1 MVFSSLT
8 FLYLYLPV
16 VLLIYYLVP
25 KQAQN
30 FVLFVS
36 GFLFYAWGEP
46 VYIFLMTFTVLVD
59 YTCGRVMTR
68 FDHNNKAR
76 LAVLLTSIVINM
88 SILAVFKYNSFV
100 VQNLNALLGLTIKD
114 PKIALPIGISFY
126 TFQSMSYTIDL
137 YRRNVPEQK
146 SFIDYAAY
154 VSMFP
159 QLVAGPIVRYGDV
172 QRELAHRKV
181 SVLNLGDGAGLFIQG
196 LAKKVLLANNVGA
209 LWTRIKEIPASELS
223 VATAWFGI
231 LAFTMQIYFDFSGY
245 SDMAIGM
252 GRMLGFK
259 FPKNFDYPYVSKSV
273 TEFWRRWHMT
283 LGTWFREY
291 VYIPLGGNR
300 KGTPRMVLNL
310 LIVWMLTG
318 LWHGASWNFVL
329 WGLYYGVILIIEK
342 LFLSKILNKIPF
354 SITRLY
360 TFFLVVIGWVL
371 FEFTDITQMFAYY
384 GAMFGTQGRA
394 LADGTFT
401 YLFSSYWL
409 VFFLSVILSLDWV
422 DKLSLRLYRR
432 RPGLTK
438 GIAVALQVVMMLLC
452 TAYLVDATYNPFL
465 YFRF

>member
-8 FLYLYLPV
+8 FLYLFLPV
-16 VLLIYYLVP
+16 VLLFYFLVP
-25 KQAQN
+25 KQARN

-36 GFLFYAWGEP
+36 GFVFYAWGEP

-68 FDHNNKAR
+68 FSSNQKAR
-76 LAVLLTSIVINM
+76 LAVLLVSIVINL

-100 VQNLNALLGLTIKD
+100 VQNLNDLFGLTITD

-137 YRRNVPEQK
+137 YRKSVPEQK
-146 SFIDYAAY
+146 SFVDYAAY

-172 QRELAHRKV
+172 QRELQKRTV
-181 SVLNLGDGAGLFIQG
+181 SVLNLGEGAGLFIQG
-196 LAKKVLLANNVGA
+196 LAKKVLIANNVGS
-209 LWTRIKEIPASELS
+209 LWTRVKEIPASELS
-223 VATAWFGI
+223 VTTAWFGI

-252 GRMLGFK
+252 GRMLGFR
-259 FPKNFDYPYVSKSV
+259 FPKNFDFPYVSKSV

-300 KGTPRMVLNL
+300 KGALRMVFNL
-310 LIVWMLTG
+310 LVVWMLTG

-329 WGLYYGVILIIEK
+329 WGLYYGILLMIEK
-342 LFLSKILNKIPF
+342 LFLSKVLNKIPF
-354 SITRLY
+354 SITRVY
-360 TFFLVVIGWVL
+360 TFILVVLGWVL
-371 FEFTDITQMFAYY
+371 FEFTDISQAYAYY

-394 LADGTFT
+394 VADGTFI
-401 YLFSSYWL
+401 YLVSSYGL
-409 VFFLSVILSLDWV
+409 VFVISLILSTDWLHR
-422 DKLSLRLYRR
+422 LSKGIYRR
-432 RPGLTK
+432 RPG
-438 GIAVALQVVMMLLC
+438 IAKTIAIVLQVIMLLLC

>member
-8 FLYLYLPV
+8 FLYLYLPA
-16 VLLIYYLVP
+16 VLLVYYFTP
-25 KQAQN
+25 KPARN

-46 VYIFLMTFTVLVD
+46 IYLLLMTFTVLVD
-59 YTCGRVMTR
+59 YTCGRLMSR
-68 FDHNNKAR
+68 FDGSPRAR
-76 LAVLLTSIVINM
+76 RMLLIASVAVNL
-88 SILAVFKYNSFV
+88 SILAVFKYNSFA
-100 VQNLNALLGLTIKD
+100 VQNLNALFGLSVPD

-137 YRRNVPEQK
+137 YRRRVPVQR

-172 QRELAHRKV
+172 RRELETRKV
-181 SVLNLGDGAGLFIQG
+181 SFANLGDGAGLFIQG
-196 LAKKVLLANNVGA
+196 LAKKALLANNIGA
-209 LWTRIKEIPASELS
+209 LWTRVKATAPDELS

-231 LAFTMQIYFDFSGY
+231 LAFTMQIFFDFSGY
-245 SDMAIGM
+245 SDMAVGM
-252 GRMLGFK
+252 GRMLGFR
-259 FPKNFDYPYVSKSV
+259 FPQNFNFPYTATSV
-273 TEFWRRWHMT
+273 TDFWRRWHMT

-300 KGTPRMVLNL
+300 KGKGRMILNL

-329 WGLYYGVILIIEK
+329 WGLYYGILLILEK
-342 LFLSKILNKIPF
+342 LFLGRVLEKLPF
-354 SITRLY
+354 TITRLT
-360 TFFLVVIGWVL
+360 TFFFVVLGWVL
-371 FEFTDITQMFAYY
+371 FEFDTVDAGFSYL
-384 GAMFGTQGRA
+384 GAMFGSGGRA
-394 LADGTFT
+394 ASDSVFT
-401 YLFSSYWL
+401 YLLASYGVVFALCVVFSTSWL
-409 VFFLSVILSLDWV
+409 DRTCKRFYRKNPVASKTVRIL
-422 DKLSLRLYRR
+422 
-432 RPGLTK
+432 
-438 GIAVALQVVMMLLC
+438 LQVMLMLLC

>member
-8 FLYLYLPV
+8 FLYLFLPV
-16 VLLIYYLVP
+16 VLIFYFLVP
-25 KQAQN
+25 KQARN

-36 GFLFYAWGEP
+36 GFVFYAWGEP

-68 FDHNNKAR
+68 FSGNKKAR
-76 LAVLLTSIVINM
+76 LAVLLASIIINL

-100 VQNLNALLGLTIKD
+100 VQNLNDLFGLSITD

-137 YRRNVPEQK
+137 YRKSVPEQK
-146 SFIDYAAY
+146 SFVDYAAY

-172 QRELAHRKV
+172 QRELQKRSV
-181 SVLNLGDGAGLFIQG
+181 TVLNVGEGAGLFIQG
-196 LAKKVLLANNVGA
+196 LAKKVLIANNVGS
-209 LWTRIKEIPASELS
+209 LWTRVKEIPASELS
-223 VATAWFGI
+223 VTTAWFGI

-252 GRMLGFK
+252 GRMLGFR
-259 FPKNFDYPYVSKSV
+259 FPKNFDFPYVSKSV

-300 KGTPRMVLNL
+300 KGALRMVFNL
-310 LIVWMLTG
+310 LVVWMLTG

-329 WGLYYGVILIIEK
+329 WGLYYGILLMIEK
-342 LFLSKILNKIPF
+342 LFLSKVLSKIPF
-354 SITRLY
+354 SITRVY
-360 TFFLVVIGWVL
+360 TFILVVLGWVL
-371 FEFTDITQMFAYY
+371 FEFTDISQAYAYY

-394 LADGTFT
+394 VADGTFI
-401 YLFSSYWL
+401 YLLSSYGL
-409 VFFLSVILSLDWV
+409 VFVISLILSTDWLHR
-422 DKLSLRLYRR
+422 LSKGIYRR
-432 RPGLTK
+432 RPGVAKT
-438 GIAVALQVVMMLLC
+438 IAIVLQVIMLLLC

>member
-8 FLYLYLPV
+8 FLYLFLPV
-16 VLLIYYLVP
+16 VLIFYFLVP
-25 KQAQN
+25 KQARN

-36 GFLFYAWGEP
+36 GFVFYAWGEP

-68 FDHNNKAR
+68 FSGNKKAR
-76 LAVLLTSIVINM
+76 LAVLLASIIINL

-100 VQNLNALLGLTIKD
+100 VQNLNDLFGLSITD

-137 YRRNVPEQK
+137 YRKSVPEQK
-146 SFIDYAAY
+146 SFVDYAAY

-172 QRELAHRKV
+172 QRELQKRSV
-181 SVLNLGDGAGLFIQG
+181 TVLNVGEGAGLFIQG
-196 LAKKVLLANNVGA
+196 LAKKVLIANNVGS
-209 LWTRIKEIPASELS
+209 LWTRVKEIPASELS
-223 VATAWFGI
+223 VTTAWFGI

-252 GRMLGFK
+252 GRMLGFR
-259 FPKNFDYPYVSKSV
+259 FPKNFDFPYVSKSV

-300 KGTPRMVLNL
+300 KGALRMVFNL
-310 LIVWMLTG
+310 LVVWMLTG

-329 WGLYYGVILIIEK
+329 WGLYYGILLMIEK
-342 LFLSKILNKIPF
+342 LFLSKVLSKIPF
-354 SITRLY
+354 SITRVY
-360 TFFLVVIGWVL
+360 TFILVVLGWVL
-371 FEFTDITQMFAYY
+371 FEFTDISQAYAYY

-394 LADGTFT
+394 VADGTFV
-401 YLFSSYWL
+401 YLLSSYGV
-409 VFFLSVILSLDWV
+409 VFVISLILSTDWLHR
-422 DKLSLRLYRR
+422 LSKRIYRR
-432 RPGLTK
+432 RPS
-438 GIAVALQVVMMLLC
+438 VAKTVAIVLQVIMLLLC

>member
-8 FLYLYLPV
+8 FLYLFLPV
-16 VLLIYYLVP
+16 VLLFYFLVP
-25 KQAQN
+25 KQARN

-36 GFLFYAWGEP
+36 GFVFYAWGEP

-68 FDHNNKAR
+68 FSSNQKAR
-76 LAVLLTSIVINM
+76 LAVLLVSIVINL

-100 VQNLNALLGLTIKD
+100 VQNLNDLFGLTITD

-137 YRRNVPEQK
+137 YRKSVPEQK
-146 SFIDYAAY
+146 SFVDYAAY

-172 QRELAHRKV
+172 QRELQKRTV
-181 SVLNLGDGAGLFIQG
+181 SVLNIGEGAGLFIQG
-196 LAKKVLLANNVGA
+196 LAKKVLIANNVGS
-209 LWTRIKEIPASELS
+209 LWTRVKEIPASELS
-223 VATAWFGI
+223 VTTAWFGI

-252 GRMLGFK
+252 GRMLGFR
-259 FPKNFDYPYVSKSV
+259 FPKNFDFPYVSKSV

-300 KGTPRMVLNL
+300 KGALRMVFNL
-310 LIVWMLTG
+310 LVVWMLTG

-329 WGLYYGVILIIEK
+329 WGLYYGILLMIEK
-342 LFLSKILNKIPF
+342 LFLSKVLNKIPF
-354 SITRLY
+354 SITRVY
-360 TFFLVVIGWVL
+360 TFILVVLGWVL
-371 FEFTDITQMFAYY
+371 FEFTDISQAYAYY

-394 LADGTFT
+394 VADGTFI
-401 YLFSSYWL
+401 YLVSSYGL
-409 VFFLSVILSLDWV
+409 VFVISLILSTDWLHR
-422 DKLSLRLYRR
+422 LSKGIYRR
-432 RPGLTK
+432 RPG
-438 GIAVALQVVMMLLC
+438 IAKTIAIVLQVIMLLLC

>member
-25 KQAQN
+25 KQTRN

-46 VYIFLMTFTVLVD
+46 VYIFLMTFTVLLD
-59 YTCGRVMTR
+59 YTCGRVMSR
-68 FDHNNKAR
+68 LGDNDKAR
-76 LAVLLTSIVINM
+76 FRVLLVSIIINL
-88 SILAVFKYNSFV
+88 SILMVFKYNSFV
-100 VQNLNALLGLTIKD
+100 VQNINALLGLSIKD
-114 PKIALPIGISFY
+114 PNIALPIGISFY

-137 YRRNVPEQK
+137 YRRKVPEQK
-146 SFIDYAAY
+146 SFVNYAAY

-172 QRELAHRKV
+172 QRELQKRKV
-181 SVLNLGDGAGLFIQG
+181 SVLNLGDGAGIFIRG

-259 FPKNFDYPYVSKSV
+259 FPKNFDYPYVSKSI

-300 KGTPRMVLNL
+300 KGALRLVLNV

-318 LWHGASWNFVL
+318 LWHGASWNFAL
-329 WGLYYGVILIIEK
+329 WGLYYGLLLIIEK
-342 LFLSKILNKIPF
+342 LFLSKVLKKIPF

-360 TFFLVVIGWVL
+360 TFLLVVLGWVL
-371 FEFTDITQMFAYY
+371 FEFTEISQIVAYY
-384 GAMFGTQGRA
+384 GAMFGTEGRPV
-394 LADGTFT
+394 ADGTFR

-409 VFFLSVILSLDWV
+409 AFFVSIFMSVDWTE
-422 DKLSLRLYRR
+422 KLALRIYRR
-432 RPGLTK
+432 RPAVAK
-438 GIAVALQVVMMLLC
+438 GIAIALQVIMMLLC

>member
-8 FLYLYLPV
+8 FLYLFLPV
-16 VLLIYYLVP
+16 VLLFYFLVP
-25 KQAQN
+25 KQARN

-36 GFLFYAWGEP
+36 GFVFYAWGEP

-68 FDHNNKAR
+68 FSSNQKAR
-76 LAVLLTSIVINM
+76 LAVLLVSIVINL

-100 VQNLNALLGLTIKD
+100 VQNLNDLFGLTITD

-137 YRRNVPEQK
+137 YRKSVPEQK
-146 SFIDYAAY
+146 SFVDYAAY

-172 QRELAHRKV
+172 QRELQKRTV
-181 SVLNLGDGAGLFIQG
+181 SVLNLGEGAGLFIQG
-196 LAKKVLLANNVGA
+196 LAKKVLIANNVGS
-209 LWTRIKEIPASELS
+209 LWTRVKEIPASELS
-223 VATAWFGI
+223 VTTAWFGI

-252 GRMLGFK
+252 GRMLGFH
-259 FPKNFDYPYVSKSV
+259 FPKNFDFPYVSKSV

-300 KGTPRMVLNL
+300 KGASRMVLNL
-310 LIVWMLTG
+310 LVVWMLTG

-329 WGLYYGVILIIEK
+329 WGLYYGILLIIEK
-342 LFLSKILNKIPF
+342 VFLSKVLSKIPF
-354 SITRLY
+354 SITRVY
-360 TFFLVVIGWVL
+360 TFFLVVLGWVL
-371 FEFTDITQMFAYY
+371 FEFTDITQAYAYY

-394 LADGTFT
+394 VADGTFI
-401 YLFSSYWL
+401 YLFSSYGL
-409 VFFLSVILSLDWV
+409 VFLVSMVLSMDWLN
-422 DKLSLRLYRR
+422 KLSKRIYRR
-432 RPGLTK
+432 RP
-438 GIAVALQVVMMLLC
+438 AVAKGVAIALQIIMMLLC

>member
-8 FLYLYLPV
+8 FLYLFLPV
-16 VLLIYYLVP
+16 VLIFYYLVP
-25 KQAQN
+25 KQARN

-36 GFLFYAWGEP
+36 GFMFYAWGEP

-68 FDHNNKAR
+68 FSGNQKAR
-76 LAVLLTSIVINM
+76 LAVLLASIIINL
-88 SILAVFKYNSFV
+88 SILMVFKYNSFV
-100 VQNLNALLGLTIKD
+100 VQNLNDLFGLTITD

-137 YRRNVPEQK
+137 YRKSVPEQK
-146 SFIDYAAY
+146 SFVDYAAY

-172 QRELAHRKV
+172 QRELQKRTV
-181 SVLNLGDGAGLFIQG
+181 SVLNLGEGAGLFIQG
-196 LAKKVLLANNVGA
+196 LAKKVLIANNVGS
-209 LWTRIKEIPASELS
+209 LWTRVKEIPASELS
-223 VATAWFGI
+223 VTTAWFGI

-252 GRMLGFK
+252 GRMLGFH
-259 FPKNFDYPYVSKSV
+259 FPKNFDFPYVSKSV

-300 KGTPRMVLNL
+300 KGASRMVLNL
-310 LIVWMLTG
+310 LVVWMLTG

-329 WGLYYGVILIIEK
+329 WGLYYGILLMIEK
-342 LFLSKILNKIPF
+342 LFLSKVLNKIPF
-354 SITRLY
+354 SITRVY
-360 TFFLVVIGWVL
+360 TFILVVLGWVL
-371 FEFTDITQMFAYY
+371 FEFTDISQAYAYY

-394 LADGTFT
+394 VADGTFI
-401 YLFSSYWL
+401 YLVSSYGL
-409 VFFLSVILSLDWV
+409 VFVISLILSTDWLHR
-422 DKLSLRLYRR
+422 LSKGIYRR
-432 RPGLTK
+432 RPG
-438 GIAVALQVVMMLLC
+438 IAKTIAIVLQVIMLLLC

>member
-8 FLYLYLPV
+8 FLYLFLPV
-16 VLLIYYLVP
+16 VLIFYYLVP
-25 KQAQN
+25 KQARN

-36 GFLFYAWGEP
+36 GFVFYAWGEP

-68 FDHNNKAR
+68 FDANQKAR
-76 LAVLLTSIVINM
+76 LAVLLASIIVNL

-100 VQNLNALLGLTIKD
+100 VQNLNDLFGLTISD

-146 SFIDYAAY
+146 SFVDYAAY

-172 QRELAHRKV
+172 QRELQQRRV
-181 SVLNLGDGAGLFIQG
+181 SVLNLGEGAGMFIQG
-196 LAKKVLLANNVGA
+196 LAKKVLIANNVGS
-209 LWTRIKEIPASELS
+209 LWTRVKEIPASELS
-223 VATAWFGI
+223 VTTAWFGI

-252 GRMLGFK
+252 GRMLGFR
-259 FPKNFDYPYVSKSV
+259 FPKNFDFPYVSKSV

-300 KGTPRMVLNL
+300 KGALRMVLNL

-329 WGLYYGVILIIEK
+329 WGLYYGVLLMIEK
-342 LFLSKILNKIPF
+342 LFLLKVLGKIPF
-354 SITRLY
+354 SITRVY
-360 TFFLVVIGWVL
+360 TFILVVLGWVL
-371 FEFTDITQMFAYY
+371 FEFTDISQALAYY

-394 LADGTFT
+394 VADGTFI
-401 YLFSSYWL
+401 YLLSSYGV
-409 VFFLSVILSLDWV
+409 VFVISLILSTDWLH
-422 DKLSLRLYRR
+422 KLSKRVYRS
-432 RPGLTK
+432 RP
-438 GIAVALQVVMMLLC
+438 AVANVIAIVLQVIMVLLC